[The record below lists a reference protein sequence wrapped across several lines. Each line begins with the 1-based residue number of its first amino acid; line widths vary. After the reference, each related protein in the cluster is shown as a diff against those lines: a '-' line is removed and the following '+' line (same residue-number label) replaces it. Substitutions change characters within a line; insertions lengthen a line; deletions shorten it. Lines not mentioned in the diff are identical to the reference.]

1 METVNQNFF
10 NRLSLNQKI
19 LALLVIEVFGFVAVA
34 LVAFTQVYTVG
45 DETKQMSSITIPLI
59 ESVNSIDENV
69 YKQSLSVKELFIT
82 VSQIV
87 NQDSEKMSFYDKYNQ
102 LLANDTIRTEFLI
115 ANQKLKKSIADT
127 ESFIKVVNS
136 EASADIDIISSHQ
149 EKLLSELYE
158 LRKINQIY
166 YRLVVN
172 NLFAEKNIKI
182 LTIDMNDLKEISST
196 EDLLLL
202 QASKVNTELEEV
214 IFASKSK
221 ITYVERIAL
230 SYIVITSLI
239 ALLFVVTM
247 VLVIVRMNISKPLQL
262 LTDSINR
269 YTPLHKVEE
278 IEDEQ
283 NILLREDELGR
294 MGRSFNRLKKDLWE
308 QGEGL
313 QNAKFD
319 AERANK
325 AKSVFLASAS
335 HDLRQPLN
343 AMQMYIAALQSKVKD
358 KEILRI
364 IEDINSVSISTAR
377 LLNALLDVSELE
389 VGAIKPRHEIFS
401 VNNILIS
408 IFQSFLP
415 LAKDKELDFR
425 IVPSSL
431 YVRSDPALLERILG
445 NFMSNAIRYTNKGSV
460 LIGCRK
466 RGDKVSIEVWDTG
479 CGISDDQMSL
489 IYEDFYQIENKE
501 RDRGKGLGLGLA
513 LAKRLADSLEHTIDS
528 KSSLG
533 SGSCFSVSVDLAEN
547 KADKNQSEI
556 FMNIMNLS
564 GINILLVEDDI
575 DVLKATKQLL
585 ESWGCKVKTARNKDE
600 VMNLIKEN
608 PYNNPDIILA
618 DNRLPGDSSGIDI
631 TYLIQEK
638 LQTSIPCVIMTG
650 DVERNHVQ
658 SIIDQGFPVLLKPIQ
673 PAKFRAML
681 SHLIQAKEA

>member
-1 METVNQNFF
+1 MEVVKQNLF

-19 LALLVIEVFGFVAVA
+19 LALLVVEVFGFIAVM
-34 LVAFTQVYTVG
+34 LVAFSQISTVG
-45 DETKQMSSITIPLI
+45 NETKQMSSITIPLI
-59 ESVNSIDENV
+59 ESVNTIDENV

-82 VSQIV
+82 VSAIV
-87 NQDSEKMSFYDKYNQ
+87 NQDSEKTSYYEKYNQ
-102 LLANDTIRTEFLI
+102 LLENDTIRTDFLI
-115 ANQKLKKSIADT
+115 ANQKLRKSIADT
-127 ESFIKVVNS
+127 EAFIKIVHS
-136 EASADIDIISSHQ
+136 DEIGDIDIISSHQ

-158 LRKINQIY
+158 LRKVNQIY
-166 YRLVVN
+166 YQLVVN
-172 NLFAEKNIKI
+172 NLFAEKNIDI
-182 LTIDMNDLKEISST
+182 LSIHMNDLNEISST
-196 EDLLLL
+196 ENLLLA
-202 QASKVNTELEEV
+202 QAGKVNSELEAI

-221 ITYVERIAL
+221 ITYVERIAN

-239 ALLFVVTM
+239 ALLFVISM

-278 IEDEQ
+278 FEDEKV
-283 NILLREDELGR
+283 ILAREDELGR
-294 MGRSFNRLKKDLWE
+294 MGRSFNRLKQDLWE
-308 QGEGL
+308 QSEGL
-313 QNAKFD
+313 QNAKID
-319 AERANK
+319 ADRANK
-325 AKSVFLASAS
+325 AKSLFLASAS

-358 KEILRI
+358 KEIMRI

-389 VGAIKPRHEIFS
+389 VGAIKPRFESFS
-401 VNNILIS
+401 VNNMLIS

-415 LAKDKELDFR
+415 LAKDKGLNFR
-425 IVPSSL
+425 VVPSSL

-466 RGDKVSIEVWDTG
+466 RGDKVVIEVWDTG

-513 LAKRLADSLEHTIDS
+513 LAKRLSESLEHKIVS
-528 KSSLG
+528 KSTFG
-533 SGSCFSVSVDLAEN
+533 SGSCFSVLVNIGEKTVDEN
-547 KADKNQSEI
+547 QDES

-564 GINILLVEDDI
+564 GANILLVEDDM

-608 PYNNPDIILA
+608 PYDNPDIILA
-618 DNRLPGDSSGIDI
+618 DNRLPGDASGIDI

-638 LQTSIPCVIMTG
+638 LQVSIPCVIMTG

-681 SHLIQAKEA
+681 SHLIQA

>member
-1 METVNQNFF
+1 MEVVKQNLF

-19 LALLVIEVFGFVAVA
+19 LALLVVEVFGFIAVM
-34 LVAFTQVYTVG
+34 LVAFSQISTVG
-45 DETKQMSSITIPLI
+45 NETKLMSSITIPLI
-59 ESVNSIDENV
+59 ESVNTIDENV

-82 VSQIV
+82 VSAIV
-87 NQDSEKMSFYDKYNQ
+87 NQDSEKTSYYEKYNQ
-102 LLANDTIRTEFLI
+102 LLENDTIRTDFLI
-115 ANQKLKKSIADT
+115 ANQKLRKSIADT
-127 ESFIKVVNS
+127 EAFIKIVNS
-136 EASADIDIISSHQ
+136 DEIGDIDIISSHQ

-158 LRKINQIY
+158 LRKVNQIY
-166 YRLVVN
+166 YQLVVN
-172 NLFAEKNIKI
+172 NLFAEKNIDI
-182 LTIDMNDLKEISST
+182 LSIHMNDLNEISST
-196 EDLLLL
+196 ENLLLA
-202 QASKVNTELEEV
+202 QAGKVNSELEAI

-221 ITYVERIAL
+221 ITYVERIAN

-239 ALLFVVTM
+239 ALLFVISM

-269 YTPLHKVEE
+269 YTPLGKVEE
-278 IEDEQ
+278 FEDEKV
-283 NILLREDELGR
+283 ILAREDELGR
-294 MGRSFNRLKKDLWE
+294 MGRSFNRLKQDLWE
-308 QGEGL
+308 QSEGL
-313 QNAKFD
+313 QNAKID

-325 AKSVFLASAS
+325 AKSLFLASAS

-364 IEDINSVSISTAR
+364 IEDINSVSMSTAR

-389 VGAIKPRHEIFS
+389 VGAIKPRFESFS
-401 VNNILIS
+401 VNNMLIS

-415 LAKDKELDFR
+415 LAKDKGLNFR
-425 IVPSSL
+425 VVPSSL

-466 RGDKVSIEVWDTG
+466 RGDKVVIEVWDTG

-513 LAKRLADSLEHTIDS
+513 LAKRLSESLEHKIVS
-528 KSSLG
+528 KSTFG
-533 SGSCFSVSVDLAEN
+533 SGSCFSVLVNIGEKTVDEN
-547 KADKNQSEI
+547 QDES

-564 GINILLVEDDI
+564 GANILLVE

-600 VMNLIKEN
+600 VMNFIKEN
-608 PYNNPDIILA
+608 PYDNPDIILA
-618 DNRLPGDSSGIDI
+618 DNRLPGDASGIDI

-638 LQTSIPCVIMTG
+638 LQASIPCVIMTG

-681 SHLIQAKEA
+681 SHLIQA

>member
-1 METVNQNFF
+1 METANQILF
-10 NRLSLNQKI
+10 NKLSLNQKI
-19 LALLVIEVFGFVAVA
+19 LALLVIEVFGFIAVA

-82 VSQIV
+82 VSAIV
-87 NQDSEKMSFYDKYNQ
+87 NQDSEKTSYYEKYNQ

-127 ESFIKVVNS
+127 ESFIKIVNS
-136 EASADIDIISSHQ
+136 EVKADIDIISAHQ

-172 NLFAEKNIKI
+172 NLFAEKNIEI
-182 LTIDMNDLKEISST
+182 LTIDINDLHEISST
-196 EDLLLL
+196 EDILLL
-202 QASKVNTELEEV
+202 QARKVNAELEEI

-221 ITYVERIAL
+221 ITYVERIAV

-618 DNRLPGDSSGIDI
+618 DNRLPGDLSGIDI

>member
-1 METVNQNFF
+1 MEIIKQNFF

-19 LALLVIEVFGFVAVA
+19 LSLLVIEILGFTAVM
-34 LVAFTQVYTVG
+34 LVAFSQIYKVG
-45 DETKQMSSITIPLI
+45 NETKQMSSITIPLI
-59 ESVNSIDENV
+59 ESVNTIDENV
-69 YKQSLSVKELFIT
+69 YKQSISVKELFIT

-87 NQDSEKMSFYDKYNQ
+87 NQDSDEASFYEKFNQ
-102 LLANDTIRTEFLI
+102 LLENEDIQTNFLLS
-115 ANQKLKKSIADT
+115 NQNLRKSINDT
-127 ESFIKVVNS
+127 ESFVKRVN
-136 EASADIDIISSHQ
+136 EEGIGNRDIILFHK

-158 LRKINQIY
+158 LRKVNQMY
-166 YRLVVN
+166 YQLVVN
-172 NLFAEKNIKI
+172 NLFAEINLEI
-182 LTIDMNDLKEISST
+182 LTIDISDLDEISNT
-196 EDLLLL
+196 ENSLML
-202 QASKVNTELEEV
+202 QANRVSSELEE
-214 IFASKSK
+214 IINASKAQ
-221 ITYVERIAL
+221 ITYVERIAI

-239 ALLFVVTM
+239 ALLFVVSM

-269 YTPLHKVEE
+269 YSPLHKVEE

-283 NILLREDELGR
+283 NILSREDELGR

-313 QNAKFD
+313 QTAKLD

-389 VGAIKPRHEIFS
+389 VGAIKPRKEVFS

-425 IVPSSL
+425 VVPSSL
-431 YVRSDPALLERILG
+431 YVESDPALLERILG
-445 NFMSNAIRYTNKGSV
+445 NFMSNAIRYTDKGSV

-489 IYEDFYQIENKE
+489 IYEDFYQVENKE

-513 LAKRLADSLEHTIDS
+513 LAKRLADSLKHTIDS
-528 KSSLG
+528 KSRLG
-533 SGSCFSVSVDLAEN
+533 SGSYFSVNVDLAEN
-547 KADKNQSEI
+547 KAEI
-556 FMNIMNLS
+556 NNDEILMNIMNLS

-600 VMNLIKEN
+600 VMNLIDED
-608 PYNNPDIILA
+608 PYTNPDIILA
-618 DNRLPGDSSGIDI
+618 DNRLPGDASGIDI

-638 LQTSIPCVIMTG
+638 LQTSIPCVIRTG
-650 DVERNHVQ
+650 DVERSHVQ

-681 SHLIQAKEA
+681 SHLIQA

>member
-1 METVNQNFF
+1 MEIANQNFF

-19 LALLVIEVFGFVAVA
+19 LSLLVIEVLGFVAVA

-59 ESVNSIDENV
+59 ESVNAIDENV

-87 NQDSEKMSFYDKYNQ
+87 NQDSEKTSFYEKYNQ
-102 LLANDTIRTEFLI
+102 LLANDSIRTEFLI

-136 EASADIDIISSHQ
+136 EAKADIAIISSHQ

-172 NLFAEKNIKI
+172 NLFAEKNIEI
-182 LTIDMNDLKEISST
+182 LTIDANDLKEISYT
-196 EDLLLL
+196 ENLLLV
-202 QASKVNTELEEV
+202 QAGKVNAELEEI

-278 IEDEQ
+278 FEDEK
-283 NILLREDELGR
+283 NILSREDELGR
-294 MGRSFNRLKKDLWE
+294 MGRSFNRLKEDLWE

-313 QNAKFD
+313 QNAKID

-389 VGAIKPRHEIFS
+389 VGAIKPRFEIFS

-425 IVPSSL
+425 VVPSSF

-445 NFMSNAIRYTNKGSV
+445 NFMSNAIRYTDKGSV

-466 RGDKVSIEVWDTG
+466 RGDKVVIEVWDTG

-513 LAKRLADSLEHTIDS
+513 LAKRLAESLEHTIDS
-528 KSSLG
+528 KSTLG
-533 SGSCFSVSVDLAEN
+533 NGSCFSVAVDIAEN
-547 KADKNQSEI
+547 KIDDNQAES

-564 GINILLVEDDI
+564 GANILLVEDDM

-608 PYNNPDIILA
+608 PYDNPDIILA
-618 DNRLPGDSSGIDI
+618 DNRLPGDASGIDI

-638 LQTSIPCVIMTG
+638 LQASIPCVIMTG

-681 SHLIQAKEA
+681 SHLIQA

>member
-1 METVNQNFF
+1 
-10 NRLSLNQKI
+10 
-19 LALLVIEVFGFVAVA
+19 
-34 LVAFTQVYTVG
+34 
-45 DETKQMSSITIPLI
+45 MSSITIPLI
-59 ESVNSIDENV
+59 ESVNTIDENV

-82 VSQIV
+82 VNQIV
-87 NQDSEKMSFYDKYNQ
+87 NQGSEEATFYDKFNQ
-102 LLANDTIRTEFLI
+102 LLENEDIQTEFILS
-115 ANQKLKKSIADT
+115 NQNLKQSIADT
-127 ESFIKVVNS
+127 ESFVKRVSNEGIGDKDIIKV
-136 EASADIDIISSHQ
+136 HK

-158 LRKINQIY
+158 LRKVNQMY
-166 YRLVVN
+166 YQLVVD
-172 NLFAEKNIKI
+172 NLFAEINLEI
-182 LTIDMNDLKEISST
+182 LTIDITDLDEISAT
-196 EDLLLL
+196 ENNLML
-202 QASKVNTELEEV
+202 QANRVSSELEE
-214 IFASKSK
+214 IINASKAQ
-221 ITYVERIAL
+221 ITYVERIAI

-239 ALLFVVTM
+239 ALLFVVSM

-283 NILLREDELGR
+283 NILSREDELGR

-313 QNAKFD
+313 QNAKSD

-431 YVRSDPALLERILG
+431 YVESDPALLERILG
-445 NFMSNAIRYTNKGSV
+445 NFMSNAIRYTDKGSV
-460 LIGCRK
+460 LIGCRRK
-466 RGDKVSIEVWDTG
+466 GSEVSIEVWDTG

-489 IYEDFYQIENKE
+489 IYEDFYQVENKE

-513 LAKRLADSLEHTIDS
+513 LAKRLSDSLDHKIDS

-533 SGSCFSVSVDLAEN
+533 RGSCFSVRVDLAEN
-547 KADKNQSEI
+547 KADTNQDEI

-564 GINILLVEDDI
+564 GINILLIEDDI

-585 ESWGCKVKTARNKDE
+585 ESWGCNVKTARNKDE
-600 VMNLIKEN
+600 VMNLIKED
-608 PYNNPDIILA
+608 PYKNPDIILA
-618 DNRLPGDSSGIDI
+618 DNRLPGDASGIDI

-650 DVERNHVQ
+650 DVERSHVQ
-658 SIIDQGFPVLLKPIQ
+658 GIIYQGFPVLLKPIQ

-681 SHLIQAKEA
+681 SHLIQA

>member
-1 METVNQNFF
+1 MEVVKQNLF

-19 LALLVIEVFGFVAVA
+19 LALLVVEVFGFIAVM
-34 LVAFTQVYTVG
+34 LVAFSQISTVG
-45 DETKQMSSITIPLI
+45 NETKKMSSITIPLI
-59 ESVNSIDENV
+59 ESVNTIDENV

-82 VSQIV
+82 VSAIV
-87 NQDSEKMSFYDKYNQ
+87 NQDSEKTSYYEKYNQ
-102 LLANDTIRTEFLI
+102 LLENDTIRTEFLI
-115 ANQKLKKSIADT
+115 ANQKLRKSIADT
-127 ESFIKVVNS
+127 EAFIKIVNS
-136 EASADIDIISSHQ
+136 EEIGDIDIISSHQ

-158 LRKINQIY
+158 LRKVNQIY
-166 YRLVVN
+166 YQLVVN
-172 NLFAEKNIKI
+172 NLFAEKNIEI
-182 LTIDMNDLKEISST
+182 LTIHMNDLNEISST
-196 EDLLLL
+196 ENLLLA
-202 QASKVNTELEEV
+202 QAGKVNSELESI

-221 ITYVERIAL
+221 ITYVERIAN

-239 ALLFVVTM
+239 ALLFVISM

-278 IEDEQ
+278 FEDEKV
-283 NILLREDELGR
+283 ILAREDELGR
-294 MGRSFNRLKKDLWE
+294 MGRSFNRLKQDLWE
-308 QGEGL
+308 QSEGL
-313 QNAKFD
+313 QNAKID
-319 AERANK
+319 ADRANK
-325 AKSVFLASAS
+325 AKSLFLASAS

-358 KEILRI
+358 KEIMRI

-389 VGAIKPRHEIFS
+389 VGAIKPRFESFS
-401 VNNILIS
+401 VNNMLIS

-415 LAKDKELDFR
+415 LAKDKGLNFR
-425 IVPSSL
+425 VVPSSL

-466 RGDKVSIEVWDTG
+466 RGDKVVIEVWDTG

-489 IYEDFYQIENKE
+489 IYEDFYQVENKE

-638 LQTSIPCVIMTG
+638 LQASIPCVIMTG

-681 SHLIQAKEA
+681 SHLIQA

>member
-1 METVNQNFF
+1 MEVVKQNLF

-19 LALLVIEVFGFVAVA
+19 LALLVVEVFGFIAVM
-34 LVAFTQVYTVG
+34 LVAFAQISTVG
-45 DETKQMSSITIPLI
+45 NETKKMSSITIPLI
-59 ESVNSIDENV
+59 ESVNTIDENV

-87 NQDSEKMSFYDKYNQ
+87 NQDSEKTSFYDKYNQ
-102 LLANDTIRTEFLI
+102 LLSNDTIRTEFLI

-127 ESFIKVVNS
+127 ESFIKIVKS
-136 EASADIDIISSHQ
+136 EEKADIDIISAHQ

-172 NLFAEKNIKI
+172 NLFAEKNIEI
-182 LTIDMNDLKEISST
+182 LTIDINDLHEISST
-196 EDLLLL
+196 EDILLL
-202 QASKVNTELEEV
+202 QARKVNAELEKI

-221 ITYVERIAL
+221 ITYVERIAV

-408 IFQSFLP
+408 IFQSYLP

-466 RGDKVSIEVWDTG
+466 RGDKVSVEVWDTG

-489 IYEDFYQIENKE
+489 IYEDFYQVENKE

-608 PYNNPDIILA
+608 PYDNPDIILA
-618 DNRLPGDSSGIDI
+618 DNRLPGDASGIDI

-638 LQTSIPCVIMTG
+638 LQASIPCVIMTG

-681 SHLIQAKEA
+681 SHLIQA

>member
-1 METVNQNFF
+1 MELIKQNLF

-19 LALLVIEVFGFVAVA
+19 LSLLVIEFLGFMAVM
-34 LVAFTQVYTVG
+34 LVAFSQIYTVG
-45 DETKQMSSITIPLI
+45 NETKQMSSITIPLI
-59 ESVNSIDENV
+59 ESVNTIDENV

-82 VSQIV
+82 VNQIV
-87 NQDSEKMSFYDKYNQ
+87 NQGSEEASFYDKFNQ
-102 LLANDTIRTEFLI
+102 LLENEDIQTEFILS
-115 ANQKLKKSIADT
+115 NQNLKQSIADT
-127 ESFIKVVNS
+127 ESFVKRVSNEGIGDKDIIKV
-136 EASADIDIISSHQ
+136 HK

-158 LRKINQIY
+158 LRKVNQMY
-166 YRLVVN
+166 YQLVVD
-172 NLFAEKNIKI
+172 NLFAEINLEI
-182 LTIDMNDLKEISST
+182 LTIDITDLDEISAT
-196 EDLLLL
+196 ENNLML
-202 QASKVNTELEEV
+202 QANRVSSELEE
-214 IFASKSK
+214 IINASKAQ
-221 ITYVERIAL
+221 ITYVERIAI

-239 ALLFVVTM
+239 ALLFVISM

-283 NILLREDELGR
+283 NILSREDELGR

-313 QNAKFD
+313 QNAKSD

-431 YVRSDPALLERILG
+431 YVESDPALLERILG
-445 NFMSNAIRYTNKGSV
+445 NFMSNAIRYTDKGSV
-460 LIGCRK
+460 LIGCRRK
-466 RGDKVSIEVWDTG
+466 GSEVSIEVWDTG

-489 IYEDFYQIENKE
+489 IYEDFYQVENKE

-513 LAKRLADSLEHTIDS
+513 LAKRLSDSLDHKIDS

-533 SGSCFSVSVDLAEN
+533 RGSCFSVRVDLAEN
-547 KADKNQSEI
+547 KADTSQDEI

-564 GINILLVEDDI
+564 GINILLIEDDI

-585 ESWGCKVKTARNKDE
+585 ESWGCNVKTARNKDE
-600 VMNLIKEN
+600 VMNLIKED
-608 PYNNPDIILA
+608 PYKNPDIILA
-618 DNRLPGDSSGIDI
+618 DNRLPGDASGIDI

-650 DVERNHVQ
+650 DVERSHVQ
-658 SIIDQGFPVLLKPIQ
+658 GIIDQGFPVLLKPIQ

-681 SHLIQAKEA
+681 SHLIQA

>member
-1 METVNQNFF
+1 MELIKQNLF

-19 LALLVIEVFGFVAVA
+19 LSLLVIEFLGFMAVM
-34 LVAFTQVYTVG
+34 LVAFSQIYTVG
-45 DETKQMSSITIPLI
+45 NETKQMSSITIPLI
-59 ESVNSIDENV
+59 ESVNTIDENV

-82 VSQIV
+82 VNQIV
-87 NQDSEKMSFYDKYNQ
+87 NQGSEEASFYDKFNQ
-102 LLANDTIRTEFLI
+102 LLENEDIQTEFILS
-115 ANQKLKKSIADT
+115 NQNLKQSIADT
-127 ESFIKVVNS
+127 ESFVKRVSNEGIGDKDIIKV
-136 EASADIDIISSHQ
+136 HK

-158 LRKINQIY
+158 LRKVNQMY
-166 YRLVVN
+166 YQLVVD
-172 NLFAEKNIKI
+172 NLFAEINLEI
-182 LTIDMNDLKEISST
+182 LTIDITDLDEISVT
-196 EDLLLL
+196 ENNLML
-202 QASKVNTELEEV
+202 QAKRVSSELEE
-214 IFASKSK
+214 IINASKAQ
-221 ITYVERIAL
+221 ITYVERIAI

-239 ALLFVVTM
+239 ALLFVVSM

-283 NILLREDELGR
+283 NILSREDELGR

-313 QNAKFD
+313 QNAKSD

-431 YVRSDPALLERILG
+431 YVESDPALLERILG
-445 NFMSNAIRYTNKGSV
+445 NFMSNAIRYTDKGSV
-460 LIGCRK
+460 LIGCRRK
-466 RGDKVSIEVWDTG
+466 GSEVSIEVWDTG

-489 IYEDFYQIENKE
+489 IYEDFYQVENKE

-513 LAKRLADSLEHTIDS
+513 LAKRLSDSLDHKIDS

-533 SGSCFSVSVDLAEN
+533 RGSCFSVTVDLAEN
-547 KADKNQSEI
+547 KADTSQDEI

-564 GINILLVEDDI
+564 GINILLIEDDI

-585 ESWGCKVKTARNKDE
+585 ESWGCNVKTARNKDE
-600 VMNLIKEN
+600 VMNLIKED
-608 PYNNPDIILA
+608 PYKNPDIILA
-618 DNRLPGDSSGIDI
+618 DNRLPGDASGIDI

-650 DVERNHVQ
+650 DVERSHVQ
-658 SIIDQGFPVLLKPIQ
+658 GIIDQGFPVLLKPIQ

-681 SHLIQAKEA
+681 SHLIQV

>member
-1 METVNQNFF
+1 METVNHNFF

-19 LALLVIEVFGFVAVA
+19 LALLLIEVLGFIAVA

-87 NQDSEKMSFYDKYNQ
+87 NQDSEKTSFYDKYNQ
-102 LLANDTIRTEFLI
+102 LLANDTIRTDFLI

-136 EASADIDIISSHQ
+136 EASSDLDIISSHQ

-182 LTIDMNDLKEISST
+182 LTIDMNDLQEISYT
-196 EDLLLL
+196 ENLLLL
-202 QASKVNTELEEV
+202 QSEKVNAELEEI

-278 IEDEQ
+278 FEDEK
-283 NILLREDELGR
+283 NILSREDELGR
-294 MGRSFNRLKKDLWE
+294 MGRSFNRLKEDLWE

-313 QNAKFD
+313 QNAKID

-389 VGAIKPRHEIFS
+389 VGAIKPRFEIFS

-425 IVPSSL
+425 VVPSSF

-445 NFMSNAIRYTNKGSV
+445 NFMSNAIRYTDKGSV

-466 RGDKVSIEVWDTG
+466 RGDKVVIEVWDTG

-513 LAKRLADSLEHTIDS
+513 LAKRLAESLEHTIDS
-528 KSSLG
+528 KSTLG
-533 SGSCFSVSVDLAEN
+533 NGSCFSVAVDIAEN
-547 KADKNQSEI
+547 KIDDNQAES

-564 GINILLVEDDI
+564 GANILLVEDDM

-608 PYNNPDIILA
+608 PYDNPDIILA
-618 DNRLPGDSSGIDI
+618 DNRLPGDASGIDI

-638 LQTSIPCVIMTG
+638 LQASIPCVIMTG

-681 SHLIQAKEA
+681 SHLIQA

>member
-1 METVNQNFF
+1 METANQIFF
-10 NRLSLNQKI
+10 NKLSLNQKI
-19 LALLVIEVFGFVAVA
+19 LALLVIEVFGFIAVA

-82 VSQIV
+82 VSAIV
-87 NQDSEKMSFYDKYNQ
+87 NQDSEKTSYYEKYNQ
-102 LLANDTIRTEFLI
+102 LLENDTIRTEFLI
-115 ANQKLKKSIADT
+115 ANQKLRKSIADT
-127 ESFIKVVNS
+127 EAFIKIVHS
-136 EASADIDIISSHQ
+136 DEIGDIDIISSHQ

-158 LRKINQIY
+158 LRKVNQIY
-166 YRLVVN
+166 YQLVVN
-172 NLFAEKNIKI
+172 NLFAEKNIEI
-182 LTIDMNDLKEISST
+182 LTIHMNDLNEISST
-196 EDLLLL
+196 ENLLLA
-202 QASKVNTELEEV
+202 QAGKVNSELESI

-221 ITYVERIAL
+221 ITYVERIAN

-239 ALLFVVTM
+239 ALLFVISM

-278 IEDEQ
+278 FEDEKV
-283 NILLREDELGR
+283 ILAREDELGR
-294 MGRSFNRLKKDLWE
+294 MGRSFNRLKQDLWE
-308 QGEGL
+308 QSEGL
-313 QNAKFD
+313 QNAKID

-325 AKSVFLASAS
+325 AKSLFLASAS

-389 VGAIKPRHEIFS
+389 VGAIKPRFESFS
-401 VNNILIS
+401 VNNMLIS

-415 LAKDKELDFR
+415 LAKDKGLNFR
-425 IVPSSL
+425 VVPSSL

-466 RGDKVSIEVWDTG
+466 RGDKVVIEVWDTG

-513 LAKRLADSLEHTIDS
+513 LAKRLSESLEHKIVS
-528 KSSLG
+528 KSTFG
-533 SGSCFSVSVDLAEN
+533 SGSCFSVLVNIGEKTVDEN
-547 KADKNQSEI
+547 QDES

-564 GINILLVEDDI
+564 GANILLVEDDM

-608 PYNNPDIILA
+608 PYDNPDIILA

-638 LQTSIPCVIMTG
+638 LQASIPCVIMTG

-681 SHLIQAKEA
+681 SHLIQA

>member
-1 METVNQNFF
+1 MEVVKQNLF

-19 LALLVIEVFGFVAVA
+19 LALLVVEVFGFIAVM
-34 LVAFTQVYTVG
+34 LVAFSQISTVG
-45 DETKQMSSITIPLI
+45 NETKQMSSITIPLI
-59 ESVNSIDENV
+59 ESVNTIDENV

-82 VSQIV
+82 VSAIV
-87 NQDSEKMSFYDKYNQ
+87 NQDSEKTSYYEKYNQ
-102 LLANDTIRTEFLI
+102 LLENDTIRTEFLI
-115 ANQKLKKSIADT
+115 ANQKLRKSIADT
-127 ESFIKVVNS
+127 EAFIKIVHS
-136 EASADIDIISSHQ
+136 DEIGDIDIISSHQ

-158 LRKINQIY
+158 LRKVNQIY
-166 YRLVVN
+166 YQLVVN
-172 NLFAEKNIKI
+172 NLFAEKNIEI
-182 LTIDMNDLKEISST
+182 LSIHMNDLNEISST
-196 EDLLLL
+196 ENLLLA
-202 QASKVNTELEEV
+202 QAGKVNSELEAI

-221 ITYVERIAL
+221 ITYVERIAN

-239 ALLFVVTM
+239 ALLFVISM

-278 IEDEQ
+278 FEDEKV
-283 NILLREDELGR
+283 ILAREDELGR
-294 MGRSFNRLKKDLWE
+294 MGRSFNRLKQDLWE
-308 QGEGL
+308 QSEGL
-313 QNAKFD
+313 QNAKID

-325 AKSVFLASAS
+325 AKSLFLASAS

-389 VGAIKPRHEIFS
+389 VGAIKPRFESFS
-401 VNNILIS
+401 VNNMLIS

-415 LAKDKELDFR
+415 LAKDKGLNFR
-425 IVPSSL
+425 VVPSSL

-466 RGDKVSIEVWDTG
+466 RGDKVVIEVWDTG

-513 LAKRLADSLEHTIDS
+513 LAKRLSESLEHKIVS
-528 KSSLG
+528 KSTFG
-533 SGSCFSVSVDLAEN
+533 SGSCFSVLVNIGEKTVDEN
-547 KADKNQSEI
+547 QDES

-564 GINILLVEDDI
+564 GANILLVEDDM

-608 PYNNPDIILA
+608 PYDNPDIILA

-638 LQTSIPCVIMTG
+638 LQASIPCVIMTG

-681 SHLIQAKEA
+681 SHLIQA

>member
-1 METVNQNFF
+1 MELIKQNLF

-19 LALLVIEVFGFVAVA
+19 LSLLVIEFLGFMAVM
-34 LVAFTQVYTVG
+34 LVAFSQIYTVG
-45 DETKQMSSITIPLI
+45 NETKQMSSITIPLI
-59 ESVNSIDENV
+59 ESVNTIDENV

-82 VSQIV
+82 VNQIV
-87 NQDSEKMSFYDKYNQ
+87 NQGSEEASFYDKFNQ
-102 LLANDTIRTEFLI
+102 LLENEDIQTEFILS
-115 ANQKLKKSIADT
+115 NQNLKQSIADT
-127 ESFIKVVNS
+127 ESFVKRVSNEGIGDKDIIKV
-136 EASADIDIISSHQ
+136 HK

-158 LRKINQIY
+158 LRKVNQMY
-166 YRLVVN
+166 YQLVVD
-172 NLFAEKNIKI
+172 NLFAEINLEI
-182 LTIDMNDLKEISST
+182 LTIDITDLDEISVT
-196 EDLLLL
+196 ENNLML
-202 QASKVNTELEEV
+202 QANRVSSELEE
-214 IFASKSK
+214 IINASKAQ
-221 ITYVERIAL
+221 ITYVERIAI

-239 ALLFVVTM
+239 ALLFVISM

-283 NILLREDELGR
+283 NILSREDELGR

-313 QNAKFD
+313 QNAKSD

-431 YVRSDPALLERILG
+431 YVESDPALLERILG
-445 NFMSNAIRYTNKGSV
+445 NFMSNAIRYTDKGSV
-460 LIGCRK
+460 LIGCRRK
-466 RGDKVSIEVWDTG
+466 GSEVSIEVWDTG

-489 IYEDFYQIENKE
+489 IYEDFYQVENKE

-513 LAKRLADSLEHTIDS
+513 LAKRLSDSLDHKIDS

-533 SGSCFSVSVDLAEN
+533 RGSCFSVRVDLAEN
-547 KADKNQSEI
+547 KADTNQDEI

-564 GINILLVEDDI
+564 GINILLIEDDI

-585 ESWGCKVKTARNKDE
+585 ESWGCNVKTARNKDE
-600 VMNLIKEN
+600 VMNLIKED
-608 PYNNPDIILA
+608 PYKNPDIILA
-618 DNRLPGDSSGIDI
+618 DNRLPGDASGIDI

-650 DVERNHVQ
+650 DVERSHVQ
-658 SIIDQGFPVLLKPIQ
+658 GIIDQGFPVLLKPIQ

-681 SHLIQAKEA
+681 SHLIQA

>member
-19 LALLVIEVFGFVAVA
+19 LALLVIEVFGFIAVA

-182 LTIDMNDLKEISST
+182 LTIDMNDLHEISST
-196 EDLLLL
+196 EDILLL
-202 QASKVNTELEEV
+202 QARKVNAELEEI

-221 ITYVERIAL
+221 ITYVERIAV

-408 IFQSFLP
+408 IFQSYLP

-466 RGDKVSIEVWDTG
+466 RGDKVSVEVWDTG

-489 IYEDFYQIENKE
+489 IYEDFYQVENKE

-608 PYNNPDIILA
+608 PYDNPDIILA
-618 DNRLPGDSSGIDI
+618 DNRLPGDASGIDI
-631 TYLIQEK
+631 SYLIQEK
-638 LQTSIPCVIMTG
+638 LQVSIPCVIMTG

-681 SHLIQAKEA
+681 SHLIQA

>member
-1 METVNQNFF
+1 MELVKQNLF

-19 LALLVIEVFGFVAVA
+19 LALLVVEVFGFIAVM
-34 LVAFTQVYTVG
+34 LVAFSQISTVG
-45 DETKQMSSITIPLI
+45 NETKQMSSITIPLI
-59 ESVNSIDENV
+59 ESVNTIDENV

-82 VSQIV
+82 VSAIV
-87 NQDSEKMSFYDKYNQ
+87 NQDSEKTSYYEKYNQ
-102 LLANDTIRTEFLI
+102 LLENDTIRTEFLI
-115 ANQKLKKSIADT
+115 ANQKLTKSIADT
-127 ESFIKVVNS
+127 EAFIKIVNS
-136 EASADIDIISSHQ
+136 EEIGDIDIISSHQ

-158 LRKINQIY
+158 LRKVNQIY
-166 YRLVVN
+166 YQLVVN
-172 NLFAEKNIKI
+172 NLFAEKNIEI
-182 LTIDMNDLKEISST
+182 LSIHMNDLNEISST
-196 EDLLLL
+196 GNLLLA
-202 QASKVNTELEEV
+202 QAGKVSSELEAI

-221 ITYVERIAL
+221 ITYVERIAN

-239 ALLFVVTM
+239 ALLFVVSM

-278 IEDEQ
+278 FEDEKV
-283 NILLREDELGR
+283 ILAREDELGR
-294 MGRSFNRLKKDLWE
+294 MGRSFNRLKQDLWE

-313 QNAKFD
+313 QNAKID

-325 AKSVFLASAS
+325 AKSLFLASAS

-364 IEDINSVSISTAR
+364 IEDINSVSMSTAR

-389 VGAIKPRHEIFS
+389 VGAIKPRFESFS
-401 VNNILIS
+401 VNNMLIS

-415 LAKDKELDFR
+415 LAKDKGLNFR
-425 IVPSSL
+425 VVPSSL

-466 RGDKVSIEVWDTG
+466 RGDKVVIEVWDTG

-513 LAKRLADSLEHTIDS
+513 LAKRLAESLEHSINS
-528 KSSLG
+528 KSTLG
-533 SGSCFSVSVDLAEN
+533 AGSCFSVTVDIAEN
-547 KADKNQSEI
+547 NTENNQEES

-564 GINILLVEDDI
+564 GTNILLVEDDM

-600 VMNLIKEN
+600 VMNFIKEN
-608 PYNNPDIILA
+608 PYDNPDIILA
-618 DNRLPGDSSGIDI
+618 DNRLPGDASGIDI

-638 LQTSIPCVIMTG
+638 LQASIPCVIMTG

-681 SHLIQAKEA
+681 SHLIKA

>member
-1 METVNQNFF
+1 MEVVKQNLF

-19 LALLVIEVFGFVAVA
+19 LALLVVEVFGFIAVM
-34 LVAFTQVYTVG
+34 LVAFSQISTVG
-45 DETKQMSSITIPLI
+45 NETKQMSSITIPLI
-59 ESVNSIDENV
+59 ESVNTIDENV

-82 VSQIV
+82 VSAIV
-87 NQDSEKMSFYDKYNQ
+87 NQDSEKTSFYEKYNQ
-102 LLANDTIRTEFLI
+102 LLENDTIRTEFLI
-115 ANQKLKKSIADT
+115 ANQKLRKSIADT
-127 ESFIKVVNS
+127 ETFIKIVNS
-136 EASADIDIISSHQ
+136 DEIGDIDIISSHQ

-158 LRKINQIY
+158 LRKVNQMY
-166 YRLVVN
+166 YQLVVN
-172 NLFAEKNIKI
+172 NLFAEKNIDI
-182 LTIDMNDLKEISST
+182 LSIHMNDLNEVSST
-196 EDLLLL
+196 ENLLLA
-202 QASKVNTELEEV
+202 QAGKVNSELEAI

-221 ITYVERIAL
+221 ITYVERIAN

-239 ALLFVVTM
+239 ALLFVVSM

-278 IEDEQ
+278 FEDEKV
-283 NILLREDELGR
+283 ILAREDELGR
-294 MGRSFNRLKKDLWE
+294 MGRSFNRLKQDLWE

-313 QNAKFD
+313 QNAKID

-325 AKSVFLASAS
+325 AKSLFLASAS

-389 VGAIKPRHEIFS
+389 AGAIKPRFESFS
-401 VNNILIS
+401 VNNMLIS

-415 LAKDKELDFR
+415 LAKDKGLNFR
-425 IVPSSL
+425 VVPSSL

-466 RGDKVSIEVWDTG
+466 RGDKVVIEVWDTG

-513 LAKRLADSLEHTIDS
+513 LAKRLSESLEHKIVS
-528 KSSLG
+528 KSTFG
-533 SGSCFSVSVDLAEN
+533 SGSCFSVLVNIGEKTVDEN
-547 KADKNQSEI
+547 QDES

-564 GINILLVEDDI
+564 GVNILLVEDDM

-608 PYNNPDIILA
+608 PYDNPDIILA
-618 DNRLPGDSSGIDI
+618 DNRLPGDASGIDI

-638 LQTSIPCVIMTG
+638 LQASIPCVIMTG

-658 SIIDQGFPVLLKPIQ
+658 SIIDKGFPVLLKPIQ

-681 SHLIQAKEA
+681 SHLIQA

>member
-1 METVNQNFF
+1 
-10 NRLSLNQKI
+10 
-19 LALLVIEVFGFVAVA
+19 
-34 LVAFTQVYTVG
+34 
-45 DETKQMSSITIPLI
+45 MS
-59 ESVNSIDENV
+59 
-69 YKQSLSVKELFIT
+69 
-82 VSQIV
+82 
-87 NQDSEKMSFYDKYNQ
+87 
-102 LLANDTIRTEFLI
+102 
-115 ANQKLKKSIADT
+115 
-127 ESFIKVVNS
+127 
-136 EASADIDIISSHQ
+136 IISSHQ

-158 LRKINQIY
+158 LRKVNQIY
-166 YRLVVN
+166 YQLVVN
-172 NLFAEKNIKI
+172 NLFAEKNIEI
-182 LTIDMNDLKEISST
+182 LTIDINDLHEISST
-196 EDLLLL
+196 EDILLL
-202 QASKVNTELEEV
+202 QARKVNAELEEI

-221 ITYVERIAL
+221 ITYVERIAV

-466 RGDKVSIEVWDTG
+466 RGDKVSVEVWDTG

-489 IYEDFYQIENKE
+489 IYEDFYQVENKE

-513 LAKRLADSLEHTIDS
+513 LAKRLADSLDHTINS
-528 KSSLG
+528 KSTLG
-533 SGSCFSVSVDLAEN
+533 AGSCFSVSVDLAEN
-547 KADKNQSEI
+547 KADKNLDDG

-564 GINILLVEDDI
+564 GVNVFLVEDDI

-600 VMNLIKEN
+600 VMNIIKEN

-638 LQTSIPCVIMTG
+638 LQASIPCVIMTG

-681 SHLIQAKEA
+681 SHLIQAYEA

>member
-1 METVNQNFF
+1 MEVVKQNLF

-19 LALLVIEVFGFVAVA
+19 LALLVVEVFGFIAVM
-34 LVAFTQVYTVG
+34 LVAFSQISTVG
-45 DETKQMSSITIPLI
+45 NETKQMSSITIPLI
-59 ESVNSIDENV
+59 ESVNTIDENV

-82 VSQIV
+82 VSAIV
-87 NQDSEKMSFYDKYNQ
+87 NQDSEKTSYYEKYNQ
-102 LLANDTIRTEFLI
+102 LLENDTIRTEFLI
-115 ANQKLKKSIADT
+115 ANQKLRKSIADT
-127 ESFIKVVNS
+127 EAFIKIVHS
-136 EASADIDIISSHQ
+136 DEIGDIDIISSHQ

-158 LRKINQIY
+158 LRKVNQIY
-166 YRLVVN
+166 YQLVVN
-172 NLFAEKNIKI
+172 NLFAEKNIDI
-182 LTIDMNDLKEISST
+182 LSIHMNDLNEISST
-196 EDLLLL
+196 ENLLLA
-202 QASKVNTELEEV
+202 QAGKVNSELEAI

-221 ITYVERIAL
+221 ITYVERIAN

-239 ALLFVVTM
+239 ALLFVISM

-278 IEDEQ
+278 FEDEKV
-283 NILLREDELGR
+283 ILAREDELGR
-294 MGRSFNRLKKDLWE
+294 MGRSFNRLKQDLWE
-308 QGEGL
+308 QSEGL
-313 QNAKFD
+313 QNAKID

-325 AKSVFLASAS
+325 AKSLFLASAS

-389 VGAIKPRHEIFS
+389 VGAIKPRFESFS
-401 VNNILIS
+401 VNNMLIS

-415 LAKDKELDFR
+415 LAKDKGLNFR
-425 IVPSSL
+425 VVPSSL

-513 LAKRLADSLEHTIDS
+513 LAKRLSESLEHKIVS
-528 KSSLG
+528 KSTFG
-533 SGSCFSVSVDLAEN
+533 SGSCFSVLVNIGEKTVDEN
-547 KADKNQSEI
+547 QDES

-564 GINILLVEDDI
+564 GANILLVEDDM

-608 PYNNPDIILA
+608 PYDNPDIILA

-638 LQTSIPCVIMTG
+638 LQASIPCVIMTG

-681 SHLIQAKEA
+681 SHLIQA

>member
-1 METVNQNFF
+1 METANQIFF
-10 NRLSLNQKI
+10 NKLSLNQKI
-19 LALLVIEVFGFVAVA
+19 LALLVIEVFGFIAVA

-59 ESVNSIDENV
+59 ESVNAIDENV

-87 NQDSEKMSFYDKYNQ
+87 NQDSEKTSFYEKYNQ
-102 LLANDTIRTEFLI
+102 LLANDSIRTEFLI

-136 EASADIDIISSHQ
+136 EAKADIAIISSHQ

-172 NLFAEKNIKI
+172 NLFAEKNIEI
-182 LTIDMNDLKEISST
+182 LTIDANDLKEISYT
-196 EDLLLL
+196 ENLLLV
-202 QASKVNTELEEV
+202 QAGKVNAELEEI

-278 IEDEQ
+278 FEDEK
-283 NILLREDELGR
+283 NILSREDELGR
-294 MGRSFNRLKKDLWE
+294 MGRSFNRLKEDLWE

-313 QNAKFD
+313 QNAKID

-389 VGAIKPRHEIFS
+389 VGAIKPRFEIFS

-425 IVPSSL
+425 VVPSSF

-466 RGDKVSIEVWDTG
+466 RGDKVVIEVWDTG

-513 LAKRLADSLEHTIDS
+513 LAKRLAESLEHTIDS
-528 KSSLG
+528 KSTLG
-533 SGSCFSVSVDLAEN
+533 NGSCFSVAVDIAEN
-547 KADKNQSEI
+547 KIDDNQAES

-564 GINILLVEDDI
+564 GANILLVEDDM

-608 PYNNPDIILA
+608 PYDNPDIILA
-618 DNRLPGDSSGIDI
+618 DNRLPGDASGIDI

-638 LQTSIPCVIMTG
+638 LQASIPCVIMTG

-681 SHLIQAKEA
+681 SHLIQA

>member
-1 METVNQNFF
+1 MELVKQNLF

-19 LALLVIEVFGFVAVA
+19 LALLVVEVFGFIAVM
-34 LVAFTQVYTVG
+34 LVAFSQISTVG
-45 DETKQMSSITIPLI
+45 NETKQMSSITIPLI
-59 ESVNSIDENV
+59 ESVNTIDENV

-82 VSQIV
+82 VSAIV
-87 NQDSEKMSFYDKYNQ
+87 NQDSEKTSYYEKYNQ
-102 LLANDTIRTEFLI
+102 LLENDTIRTEFLI
-115 ANQKLKKSIADT
+115 ANQKLTKSIADT
-127 ESFIKVVNS
+127 EAFIKIVNS
-136 EASADIDIISSHQ
+136 EEIGDVDIISSHQ

-158 LRKINQIY
+158 LRKVNQIY
-166 YRLVVN
+166 YQLVVN
-172 NLFAEKNIKI
+172 NLFAEKNIQI
-182 LTIDMNDLKEISST
+182 LSIHMNDLNEISST
-196 EDLLLL
+196 ENLLLA
-202 QASKVNTELEEV
+202 QAGKVSSELEAI

-221 ITYVERIAL
+221 ITYVERIAN

-239 ALLFVVTM
+239 ALLFVVSM

-278 IEDEQ
+278 FEDEKV
-283 NILLREDELGR
+283 ILAREDELGR
-294 MGRSFNRLKKDLWE
+294 MGRSFNRLKQDLWE

-313 QNAKFD
+313 QNAKID

-325 AKSVFLASAS
+325 AKSLFLASAS

-364 IEDINSVSISTAR
+364 IEDINSVSMSTAR

-389 VGAIKPRHEIFS
+389 VGAIKPRFESFS
-401 VNNILIS
+401 VNNMLIS

-415 LAKDKELDFR
+415 LAKDKGLNFR
-425 IVPSSL
+425 VVPSSL

-466 RGDKVSIEVWDTG
+466 RGDKVVIEVWDTG

-513 LAKRLADSLEHTIDS
+513 LAKRLAESLEHSINS
-528 KSSLG
+528 KSTLG
-533 SGSCFSVSVDLAEN
+533 AGSCFSVTVDIAEN
-547 KADKNQSEI
+547 NTENNQEES

-564 GINILLVEDDI
+564 GTNILLVEDDM

-600 VMNLIKEN
+600 VMNFIKEN
-608 PYNNPDIILA
+608 PYDNPDIILA
-618 DNRLPGDSSGIDI
+618 DNRLPGDASGIDI

-638 LQTSIPCVIMTG
+638 LQASIPCVIMTG

-681 SHLIQAKEA
+681 SHLIKA

>member
-1 METVNQNFF
+1 MEIANQNFF

-19 LALLVIEVFGFVAVA
+19 LSLLVIEVLGFVAVA

-59 ESVNSIDENV
+59 ESVNAIDENV

-87 NQDSEKMSFYDKYNQ
+87 NQDSEKTSFYEKYNQ
-102 LLANDTIRTEFLI
+102 LLANDSIRTEFLI

-136 EASADIDIISSHQ
+136 EAKADIAIISSHQ

-172 NLFAEKNIKI
+172 NLFAEKNIEI
-182 LTIDMNDLKEISST
+182 LTIDVNDLKEISYT
-196 EDLLLL
+196 ENLLLV
-202 QASKVNTELEEV
+202 QAGKVNAELEEI

-278 IEDEQ
+278 FEDEK
-283 NILLREDELGR
+283 NILSREDELGR
-294 MGRSFNRLKKDLWE
+294 MGRSFNRLKEDLWE

-313 QNAKFD
+313 QNAKID

-389 VGAIKPRHEIFS
+389 VGAIKPRFEIFS

-425 IVPSSL
+425 VVPSSF

-445 NFMSNAIRYTNKGSV
+445 NFMSNAIRYTDKGSV

-466 RGDKVSIEVWDTG
+466 RGDKVVIEVWDTG

-513 LAKRLADSLEHTIDS
+513 LAKRLAESLEHTIDS
-528 KSSLG
+528 KSTLVN
-533 SGSCFSVSVDLAEN
+533 GSCFSVAVDIAEN
-547 KADKNQSEI
+547 KIDDNQAES

-564 GINILLVEDDI
+564 GANILLVEDDM

-608 PYNNPDIILA
+608 PYDNPDIILA
-618 DNRLPGDSSGIDI
+618 DNRLPGDASGIDI
-631 TYLIQEK
+631 TDLIQEK
-638 LQTSIPCVIMTG
+638 LQASIPCVIMTG

-681 SHLIQAKEA
+681 SHLIQA

>member
-1 METVNQNFF
+1 MELIKQNLF

-19 LALLVIEVFGFVAVA
+19 LSLLVIEFLGFMAVM
-34 LVAFTQVYTVG
+34 LVAFSQIYTVG
-45 DETKQMSSITIPLI
+45 NETKQMSSITIPLI
-59 ESVNSIDENV
+59 ESVNTIDENV

-82 VSQIV
+82 VNQIV
-87 NQDSEKMSFYDKYNQ
+87 NQGSEEASFYDKFNQ
-102 LLANDTIRTEFLI
+102 LLENEDIQTEFILS
-115 ANQKLKKSIADT
+115 NQNLKQSIADT
-127 ESFIKVVNS
+127 ESFVKRVSNEGIGDKDIIKV
-136 EASADIDIISSHQ
+136 HK

-158 LRKINQIY
+158 LRKVNQMY
-166 YRLVVN
+166 YQLVVD
-172 NLFAEKNIKI
+172 NLFAEINLEI
-182 LTIDMNDLKEISST
+182 LTIDITDLDEISAT
-196 EDLLLL
+196 ENNLML
-202 QASKVNTELEEV
+202 QANRVSSELEE
-214 IFASKSK
+214 IINASKAQ
-221 ITYVERIAL
+221 ITYVERIAI

-239 ALLFVVTM
+239 ALLFVISM

-283 NILLREDELGR
+283 NILSREDELGR

-313 QNAKFD
+313 QNAKSD

-431 YVRSDPALLERILG
+431 YVESDSALLERILG
-445 NFMSNAIRYTNKGSV
+445 NFMSNAIRYTDKGSV
-460 LIGCRK
+460 LIGCRRK
-466 RGDKVSIEVWDTG
+466 GSEVSIEVWDTG

-489 IYEDFYQIENKE
+489 IYEDFYQVENKE

-513 LAKRLADSLEHTIDS
+513 LAKRLSDSLDHKIDS

-533 SGSCFSVSVDLAEN
+533 RGSCFSVRVDLAEN
-547 KADKNQSEI
+547 KADTNQDEI
-556 FMNIMNLS
+556 FMNIMSLS
-564 GINILLVEDDI
+564 GINILLIEDDI

-585 ESWGCKVKTARNKDE
+585 ESWGCNVKTARNKDE
-600 VMNLIKEN
+600 VMNLIKED
-608 PYNNPDIILA
+608 PYKNPDIILA
-618 DNRLPGDSSGIDI
+618 DNRLPGDASGIDI

-650 DVERNHVQ
+650 DVERSHVQ
-658 SIIDQGFPVLLKPIQ
+658 GIIDQGFPVLLKPIQ

-681 SHLIQAKEA
+681 SHLIQV

>member
-1 METVNQNFF
+1 MEVVKQNLF

-19 LALLVIEVFGFVAVA
+19 LALLVVEVFGFIAVM
-34 LVAFTQVYTVG
+34 LVAFSQISTVG
-45 DETKQMSSITIPLI
+45 NETKQMSSITIPLI
-59 ESVNSIDENV
+59 ESVNTIDENV

-82 VSQIV
+82 VSAIV
-87 NQDSEKMSFYDKYNQ
+87 NQDSEKTSYYEKYNQ
-102 LLANDTIRTEFLI
+102 LLENDTIRTEFLI
-115 ANQKLKKSIADT
+115 ANQKLRKSIADT
-127 ESFIKVVNS
+127 EAFIKIVHS
-136 EASADIDIISSHQ
+136 DEIGDIDIISSHQ

-158 LRKINQIY
+158 LRKVNQIY
-166 YRLVVN
+166 YQLVVN
-172 NLFAEKNIKI
+172 NLFAEKNIDI
-182 LTIDMNDLKEISST
+182 LSIHMNDLNEISST
-196 EDLLLL
+196 ENLLLA
-202 QASKVNTELEEV
+202 QAGKVNSELEAI

-221 ITYVERIAL
+221 ITYVERIAN

-239 ALLFVVTM
+239 ALLFVISM

-278 IEDEQ
+278 FEDEKV
-283 NILLREDELGR
+283 ILAREDELGR
-294 MGRSFNRLKKDLWE
+294 MGRSFNRLKQDLWE
-308 QGEGL
+308 QSEGL
-313 QNAKFD
+313 QNAKID
-319 AERANK
+319 ADRANK
-325 AKSVFLASAS
+325 AKSLFLASAS

-358 KEILRI
+358 KEIMRI

-389 VGAIKPRHEIFS
+389 VGAIKPRFESFS
-401 VNNILIS
+401 VNNMLIS

-415 LAKDKELDFR
+415 LAKDKGLNFR
-425 IVPSSL
+425 VVPSSL

-466 RGDKVSIEVWDTG
+466 RGDKVVIEVWDTG

-513 LAKRLADSLEHTIDS
+513 LAKRLSESLEHKIVS
-528 KSSLG
+528 KSTFG
-533 SGSCFSVSVDLAEN
+533 SGSCFSVLVNIGEKTVDEN
-547 KADKNQSEI
+547 QDES

-564 GINILLVEDDI
+564 GANILLVEDDM

-608 PYNNPDIILA
+608 PYDNPDIILA

-638 LQTSIPCVIMTG
+638 LQASIPCVIMTG

-681 SHLIQAKEA
+681 SHLIQA

>member
-1 METVNQNFF
+1 MEIIKQNLF

-19 LALLVIEVFGFVAVA
+19 LSLLVIEFFGFLAVM
-34 LVAFTQVYTVG
+34 LVAFSQIYTVG
-45 DETKQMSSITIPLI
+45 NETKQMSSITIPLI
-59 ESVNSIDENV
+59 ESVNTIDENV

-82 VSQIV
+82 VSQII
-87 NQDSEKMSFYDKYNQ
+87 NQDSNKTSFYEKYIQ
-102 LLANDTIRTEFLI
+102 LLANDDIRTEFLVS
-115 ANQKLKKSIADT
+115 NQKLKKSIADT
-127 ESFIKVVNS
+127 ESFIKRVNI
-136 EASADIDIISSHQ
+136 EEIGDIDIISSHQ

-158 LRKINQIY
+158 LRIINQIY
-166 YRLVVN
+166 YQLVVE
-172 NLFAEKNIKI
+172 NLFAEINLQI
-182 LTIDMNDLKEISST
+182 LTIDMSDLDEISATENDLM
-196 EDLLLL
+196 L
-202 QASKVNTELEEV
+202 QADRVSSELEE
-214 IFASKSK
+214 IIDASKAQ
-221 ITYVERIAL
+221 ITYVERIAI

-239 ALLFVVTM
+239 ALLFVISM

-283 NILLREDELGR
+283 NILSREDELGR

-389 VGAIKPRHEIFS
+389 VGAIKPRHEVFA

-425 IVPSSL
+425 VVPSSL
-431 YVRSDPALLERILG
+431 HVESDPALLERILG
-445 NFMSNAIRYTNKGSV
+445 NFMSNAIRYTDKGSV

-466 RGDKVSIEVWDTG
+466 KGSKVSVEVWDTG

-489 IYEDFYQIENKE
+489 IYEDFYQVENKE

-513 LAKRLADSLEHTIDS
+513 LAKRLADSLGHTIDS
-528 KSSLG
+528 QSSLG
-533 SGSCFSVSVDLAEN
+533 SGSCFSVSVDLAED
-547 KADKNQSEI
+547 KADKSHDEI

-564 GINILLVEDDI
+564 GINILLIEDDI

-600 VMNLIKEN
+600 VMNLIQEN

-618 DNRLPGDSSGIDI
+618 DNRLPGDASGIDI

-638 LQTSIPCVIMTG
+638 LQASIPCVIMTG
-650 DVERNHVQ
+650 DVERTHVQ

-681 SHLIQAKEA
+681 SHLIQA

>member
-1 METVNQNFF
+1 MELIKQNLF

-19 LALLVIEVFGFVAVA
+19 LSLLVIEFLGFMAVM
-34 LVAFTQVYTVG
+34 LVAFSQIYTVG
-45 DETKQMSSITIPLI
+45 NETKQMSSITIPLI
-59 ESVNSIDENV
+59 ESVNTIDENV

-82 VSQIV
+82 VNQIV
-87 NQDSEKMSFYDKYNQ
+87 NQGSEEATFYDKFNQ
-102 LLANDTIRTEFLI
+102 LLENEDIQTEFILS
-115 ANQKLKKSIADT
+115 NQNLKQSIADT
-127 ESFIKVVNS
+127 ESFVKRVSNEGIGDKDIIKV
-136 EASADIDIISSHQ
+136 HK

-158 LRKINQIY
+158 LRKVNQMY
-166 YRLVVN
+166 YQLVVD
-172 NLFAEKNIKI
+172 NLFAEINLEI
-182 LTIDMNDLKEISST
+182 LTIDITDLDEISVT
-196 EDLLLL
+196 ENNLML
-202 QASKVNTELEEV
+202 QAKRVSSELEE
-214 IFASKSK
+214 IINASKAQ
-221 ITYVERIAL
+221 ITYVERIAI

-239 ALLFVVTM
+239 ALLFVISM

-283 NILLREDELGR
+283 NILSREDELGR

-313 QNAKFD
+313 QNAKSD

-431 YVRSDPALLERILG
+431 YVESDPALLERILG
-445 NFMSNAIRYTNKGSV
+445 NFMSNAIRYTDKGSV
-460 LIGCRK
+460 LIGCRRK
-466 RGDKVSIEVWDTG
+466 GSEVSIEVWDTG

-489 IYEDFYQIENKE
+489 IYEDFYQVENKE

-513 LAKRLADSLEHTIDS
+513 LAKRLSDSLDHKIDS

-533 SGSCFSVSVDLAEN
+533 RGSCFSVTVDLAEN
-547 KADKNQSEI
+547 KADTSQDEI

-564 GINILLVEDDI
+564 GINILLIEDDI

-585 ESWGCKVKTARNKDE
+585 ESWGCNVKTARNKDE
-600 VMNLIKEN
+600 VMNLIKED
-608 PYNNPDIILA
+608 PYKNPDIILA
-618 DNRLPGDSSGIDI
+618 DNRLPGDASGIDI

-650 DVERNHVQ
+650 DVERSHVQ
-658 SIIDQGFPVLLKPIQ
+658 GIIDQGFPVLLKPIQ

-681 SHLIQAKEA
+681 SHLIQA

>member
-1 METVNQNFF
+1 MEVVKQNLF

-19 LALLVIEVFGFVAVA
+19 LALLVVEVFGFIAVM
-34 LVAFTQVYTVG
+34 LVAFSQISTVG
-45 DETKQMSSITIPLI
+45 NETKLMSSITIPLI
-59 ESVNSIDENV
+59 ESVNTIDENV

-82 VSQIV
+82 VSAIV
-87 NQDSEKMSFYDKYNQ
+87 NQDSEKTSYYEKYNQ
-102 LLANDTIRTEFLI
+102 LLENDTIRTEFLI
-115 ANQKLKKSIADT
+115 ANQKLRKSIADT
-127 ESFIKVVNS
+127 EAFIKIVHS
-136 EASADIDIISSHQ
+136 DEIGDIDIISSHQ

-158 LRKINQIY
+158 LRKVNQIY
-166 YRLVVN
+166 YQLVVN
-172 NLFAEKNIKI
+172 NLFAEKNIDI
-182 LTIDMNDLKEISST
+182 LSIHMNDLNEISST
-196 EDLLLL
+196 ENLLLA
-202 QASKVNTELEEV
+202 QAGKVNSELEAI

-221 ITYVERIAL
+221 ITYVERIAN

-239 ALLFVVTM
+239 ALLFVISM

-278 IEDEQ
+278 FEDEKV
-283 NILLREDELGR
+283 ILAREDELGR
-294 MGRSFNRLKKDLWE
+294 MGRSFNRLKQDLWE
-308 QGEGL
+308 QSEGL
-313 QNAKFD
+313 QNAKID

-325 AKSVFLASAS
+325 AKSLFLASAS

-358 KEILRI
+358 KEIMRI

-389 VGAIKPRHEIFS
+389 VGAIKPRFESFS
-401 VNNILIS
+401 VNNMLIS

-415 LAKDKELDFR
+415 LAKDKGLNFR
-425 IVPSSL
+425 VVPSSL

-466 RGDKVSIEVWDTG
+466 RGDKVVIEVWDTG

-513 LAKRLADSLEHTIDS
+513 LAKRLSESLEHKIVS
-528 KSSLG
+528 KSTFG
-533 SGSCFSVSVDLAEN
+533 SGSCFSVLVNIGEKTVDEN
-547 KADKNQSEI
+547 QDES

-564 GINILLVEDDI
+564 GANILLVEDDM

-608 PYNNPDIILA
+608 PYDNPDIILA
-618 DNRLPGDSSGIDI
+618 DNRLPGDASGIDI

-638 LQTSIPCVIMTG
+638 LQVSIPCVIMTG

-681 SHLIQAKEA
+681 SHLIQA

>member
-1 METVNQNFF
+1 MEVVKQNLF

-19 LALLVIEVFGFVAVA
+19 LALLVVEVFGFIAVM
-34 LVAFTQVYTVG
+34 LVAFSQISTVG
-45 DETKQMSSITIPLI
+45 NETKQMSSITIPLI
-59 ESVNSIDENV
+59 ESVNTIDENV

-82 VSQIV
+82 VSAIV
-87 NQDSEKMSFYDKYNQ
+87 NQDSEKTSYYEKYNQ
-102 LLANDTIRTEFLI
+102 LLENDTIRTEFLI
-115 ANQKLKKSIADT
+115 ANQKLRKSIADT
-127 ESFIKVVNS
+127 EAFIKIVNS
-136 EASADIDIISSHQ
+136 EEIGDIDIISSHQ

-158 LRKINQIY
+158 LRKVNQIY
-166 YRLVVN
+166 YQLVVN
-172 NLFAEKNIKI
+172 NLFAEKNIEI
-182 LTIDMNDLKEISST
+182 LSIHMNDLNEISST
-196 EDLLLL
+196 ENLLLA
-202 QASKVNTELEEV
+202 QAGKVNSELEAI

-221 ITYVERIAL
+221 ITYVERIAN

-239 ALLFVVTM
+239 ALLFVISM

-278 IEDEQ
+278 FEDEKV
-283 NILLREDELGR
+283 ILAREDELGR
-294 MGRSFNRLKKDLWE
+294 MGRSFNRLKQDLWE
-308 QGEGL
+308 QSEGL
-313 QNAKFD
+313 QNAKID
-319 AERANK
+319 ADRANK
-325 AKSVFLASAS
+325 AKSLFLASAS

-358 KEILRI
+358 KEIMRI

-389 VGAIKPRHEIFS
+389 VGAIKPRFESFS
-401 VNNILIS
+401 VNNMLIS

-415 LAKDKELDFR
+415 LAKDKGLNFR
-425 IVPSSL
+425 VVPSSL

-466 RGDKVSIEVWDTG
+466 RGDKVVIEVWDTG

-513 LAKRLADSLEHTIDS
+513 LAKRLAESLEHSINS
-528 KSSLG
+528 KSTLG
-533 SGSCFSVSVDLAEN
+533 AGSCFSVAVDIAEN
-547 KADKNQSEI
+547 NTENNQDES

-564 GINILLVEDDI
+564 GANILLVEDDM
-575 DVLKATKQLL
+575 DVLRATKQLL

-608 PYNNPDIILA
+608 PYDNPDIILA
-618 DNRLPGDSSGIDI
+618 DNRLPGDASGIDI

-638 LQTSIPCVIMTG
+638 LQASIPCVIMTG

-681 SHLIQAKEA
+681 SHLIQA

>member
-1 METVNQNFF
+1 MELIKQNLF

-19 LALLVIEVFGFVAVA
+19 LSLLVIEFLGFMAVM
-34 LVAFTQVYTVG
+34 LVAFSQIYTVG
-45 DETKQMSSITIPLI
+45 NETKQMSSITIPLI
-59 ESVNSIDENV
+59 ESVNTIDENV

-82 VSQIV
+82 VNQIV
-87 NQDSEKMSFYDKYNQ
+87 NQGSEEASFYDKFNQ
-102 LLANDTIRTEFLI
+102 LLENEDIQTEFILS
-115 ANQKLKKSIADT
+115 NQNLKQSIADT
-127 ESFIKVVNS
+127 ESFVKRVSNEGIGDKDIIKV
-136 EASADIDIISSHQ
+136 HK

-158 LRKINQIY
+158 LRKVNQIY
-166 YRLVVN
+166 YQLVVD
-172 NLFAEKNIKI
+172 NLFAEINLEI
-182 LTIDMNDLKEISST
+182 LTIDITDLDEISAT
-196 EDLLLL
+196 ENNLML
-202 QASKVNTELEEV
+202 QANRVSSELEE
-214 IFASKSK
+214 IINASKAQ
-221 ITYVERIAL
+221 ITYVERIAI

-239 ALLFVVTM
+239 ALLFVVSM

-283 NILLREDELGR
+283 NILSREDELGR

-313 QNAKFD
+313 QNAKSD

-431 YVRSDPALLERILG
+431 YVESDPALLERILG
-445 NFMSNAIRYTNKGSV
+445 NFMSNAIRYTDKGSV
-460 LIGCRK
+460 LIGCRRK
-466 RGDKVSIEVWDTG
+466 GSEVSIEVWDTG

-489 IYEDFYQIENKE
+489 IYEDFYQVENKE

-513 LAKRLADSLEHTIDS
+513 LAKRLSDSLDHKIDS

-533 SGSCFSVSVDLAEN
+533 RGSCFSVRVDLAEN
-547 KADKNQSEI
+547 KADTNQDEI

-564 GINILLVEDDI
+564 GINILLIEDDI

-585 ESWGCKVKTARNKDE
+585 ESWGCNVKTARNKDE
-600 VMNLIKEN
+600 VMNLIKED
-608 PYNNPDIILA
+608 PYKNPDIILA
-618 DNRLPGDSSGIDI
+618 DNRLPGDASGIDI

-650 DVERNHVQ
+650 DVERSHVQ
-658 SIIDQGFPVLLKPIQ
+658 GIIDQGFPVLLKPIQ

-681 SHLIQAKEA
+681 SHLIQA

>member
-1 METVNQNFF
+1 MELIKQNLF

-19 LALLVIEVFGFVAVA
+19 LSLLVIEFLGFMAVM
-34 LVAFTQVYTVG
+34 LVAFSQIYTVG
-45 DETKQMSSITIPLI
+45 NETKQMSSITIPLI
-59 ESVNSIDENV
+59 ESVNTIDENV

-82 VSQIV
+82 VNQIV
-87 NQDSEKMSFYDKYNQ
+87 NQGSEEASFYDKFNQ
-102 LLANDTIRTEFLI
+102 LLENEDIQTEFILS
-115 ANQKLKKSIADT
+115 NQNLKQSIADT
-127 ESFIKVVNS
+127 ESFVKRVSNEGIGDKDIIKV
-136 EASADIDIISSHQ
+136 HK

-158 LRKINQIY
+158 LRKVNQMY
-166 YRLVVN
+166 YQLVVD
-172 NLFAEKNIKI
+172 NLFAEINLEI
-182 LTIDMNDLKEISST
+182 LTIDITDLDEISAT
-196 EDLLLL
+196 ENNLML
-202 QASKVNTELEEV
+202 QANRVSSELEE
-214 IFASKSK
+214 IINASKAQ
-221 ITYVERIAL
+221 ITYVERIAI

-239 ALLFVVTM
+239 ALLFVVSM

-283 NILLREDELGR
+283 NILSREDELGR

-313 QNAKFD
+313 QNAKSD

-431 YVRSDPALLERILG
+431 YVESDPALLERILG
-445 NFMSNAIRYTNKGSV
+445 NFMSNAIRYTDKGSV
-460 LIGCRK
+460 LIGCRRK
-466 RGDKVSIEVWDTG
+466 GSEVSIEVWDTG

-489 IYEDFYQIENKE
+489 IYEDFYQVENKE

-513 LAKRLADSLEHTIDS
+513 LAKRLSDSLDHKIDS

-533 SGSCFSVSVDLAEN
+533 RGSCFSVRVDLAEN
-547 KADKNQSEI
+547 KADTNQDEI

-564 GINILLVEDDI
+564 GINILLIEDDI

-585 ESWGCKVKTARNKDE
+585 ESWGCNVKTARNKDE
-600 VMNLIKEN
+600 VMNLIKED
-608 PYNNPDIILA
+608 PYKNPDIILA
-618 DNRLPGDSSGIDI
+618 DNRLPGDASGIDI

-650 DVERNHVQ
+650 DVERSHVQ
-658 SIIDQGFPVLLKPIQ
+658 GIIDQGFPVLLKPIQ

-681 SHLIQAKEA
+681 SHLIQV

>member
-1 METVNQNFF
+1 
-10 NRLSLNQKI
+10 
-19 LALLVIEVFGFVAVA
+19 
-34 LVAFTQVYTVG
+34 
-45 DETKQMSSITIPLI
+45 MSSITIPLI

-69 YKQSLSVKELFIT
+69 YKQSISVKELFIT

-87 NQDSEKMSFYDKYNQ
+87 NQDSEKTSFYDKYNQ
-102 LLANDTIRTEFLI
+102 LLSNDTIRTEFLI
-115 ANQKLKKSIADT
+115 ANQNLKKSIADT
-127 ESFIKVVNS
+127 ESFVKIVNS
-136 EASADIDIISSHQ
+136 DAKADIDIISSHQ

-166 YRLVVN
+166 FRLVVN
-172 NLFAEKNIKI
+172 NLFAEKNIRI

-202 QASKVNTELEEV
+202 QASKVNTELEEI

-489 IYEDFYQIENKE
+489 IYEDFYQVENKE

-533 SGSCFSVSVDLAEN
+533 NGSCFSVSVDLAEN

-556 FMNIMNLS
+556 FLNIMNLS
-564 GINILLVEDDI
+564 GISILLVEDDI

-608 PYNNPDIILA
+608 PYDNPDIILA
-618 DNRLPGDSSGIDI
+618 DNRLPGDASGIDI

-638 LQTSIPCVIMTG
+638 LQASIPCVIMTG

>member
-1 METVNQNFF
+1 MEIANQNFF

-19 LALLVIEVFGFVAVA
+19 LSLLVIEVLGFVAVA

-59 ESVNSIDENV
+59 ESVNAIDENV

-87 NQDSEKMSFYDKYNQ
+87 NQDSEKTSFYEKYNQ
-102 LLANDTIRTEFLI
+102 LLANDSIRTEFLI

-136 EASADIDIISSHQ
+136 EAKADIAIISSHQ

-172 NLFAEKNIKI
+172 NLFAEKNIEI
-182 LTIDMNDLKEISST
+182 LTIDMNDLKEISHT
-196 EDLLLL
+196 ENLLLV
-202 QASKVNTELEEV
+202 QAGKVNAELEEI

-278 IEDEQ
+278 FEDEK
-283 NILLREDELGR
+283 NILSREDELGR
-294 MGRSFNRLKKDLWE
+294 MGRSFNRLKEDLWE

-313 QNAKFD
+313 QNAKID

-343 AMQMYIAALQSKVKD
+343 AMQM
-358 KEILRI
+358 
-364 IEDINSVSISTAR
+364 
-377 LLNALLDVSELE
+377 
-389 VGAIKPRHEIFS
+389 
-401 VNNILIS
+401 
-408 IFQSFLP
+408 
-415 LAKDKELDFR
+415 
-425 IVPSSL
+425 
-431 YVRSDPALLERILG
+431 
-445 NFMSNAIRYTNKGSV
+445 
-460 LIGCRK
+460 
-466 RGDKVSIEVWDTG
+466 
-479 CGISDDQMSL
+479 
-489 IYEDFYQIENKE
+489 
-501 RDRGKGLGLGLA
+501 
-513 LAKRLADSLEHTIDS
+513 
-528 KSSLG
+528 
-533 SGSCFSVSVDLAEN
+533 
-547 KADKNQSEI
+547 
-556 FMNIMNLS
+556 
-564 GINILLVEDDI
+564 
-575 DVLKATKQLL
+575 
-585 ESWGCKVKTARNKDE
+585 
-600 VMNLIKEN
+600 
-608 PYNNPDIILA
+608 
-618 DNRLPGDSSGIDI
+618 
-631 TYLIQEK
+631 
-638 LQTSIPCVIMTG
+638 
-650 DVERNHVQ
+650 
-658 SIIDQGFPVLLKPIQ
+658 
-673 PAKFRAML
+673 
-681 SHLIQAKEA
+681 

>member
-1 METVNQNFF
+1 MEVVKQNLF

-19 LALLVIEVFGFVAVA
+19 LALLVVEVFGFIAVM
-34 LVAFTQVYTVG
+34 LVAFSQISTVG
-45 DETKQMSSITIPLI
+45 NETKQMSSITIPLI
-59 ESVNSIDENV
+59 ESVNTIDENV

-82 VSQIV
+82 VSAIV
-87 NQDSEKMSFYDKYNQ
+87 NQDSEKTSYYEKYNQ
-102 LLANDTIRTEFLI
+102 LLENDTIRTEFLI
-115 ANQKLKKSIADT
+115 ANQKLRKSIADT
-127 ESFIKVVNS
+127 EAFIKIVHS
-136 EASADIDIISSHQ
+136 DEIGDIDIISSHQ

-158 LRKINQIY
+158 LRKVNQIY
-166 YRLVVN
+166 YQLVVN
-172 NLFAEKNIKI
+172 NLFAEKNIDI
-182 LTIDMNDLKEISST
+182 LSIHMNDLNEISST
-196 EDLLLL
+196 ENLLLA
-202 QASKVNTELEEV
+202 QAGKVNSELEAI

-221 ITYVERIAL
+221 ITYVERIAN

-239 ALLFVVTM
+239 ALLFVISM

-278 IEDEQ
+278 FEDEKV
-283 NILLREDELGR
+283 ILAREDELGR
-294 MGRSFNRLKKDLWE
+294 MGRSFNRLKQDLWE
-308 QGEGL
+308 QSEGL
-313 QNAKFD
+313 QNAKID

-325 AKSVFLASAS
+325 AKSLFLASAS

-389 VGAIKPRHEIFS
+389 VGAIKPRFESFS
-401 VNNILIS
+401 VNNMLIS

-415 LAKDKELDFR
+415 LAKDKGLNFR
-425 IVPSSL
+425 VVPSSL

-466 RGDKVSIEVWDTG
+466 RGDKVVIEVWDTG

-513 LAKRLADSLEHTIDS
+513 LAKRLSESLEHKIVS
-528 KSSLG
+528 KSTFG
-533 SGSCFSVSVDLAEN
+533 SGSCFSVLVNIGEKTVDEN
-547 KADKNQSEI
+547 QDES

-564 GINILLVEDDI
+564 GANILLVEDDM
-575 DVLKATKQLL
+575 DVLRATKQLL

-608 PYNNPDIILA
+608 PYDNPDIILA
-618 DNRLPGDSSGIDI
+618 DNRLPGDASGIDI

-638 LQTSIPCVIMTG
+638 LQVSIPCVIMTG

-681 SHLIQAKEA
+681 SHLIQA

>member
-1 METVNQNFF
+1 METANQILF
-10 NRLSLNQKI
+10 NKLSLNQKI
-19 LALLVIEVFGFVAVA
+19 LALLVIEVFGFIAVA

-82 VSQIV
+82 VSAIV
-87 NQDSEKMSFYDKYNQ
+87 NQDSEKTSYYEKYNQ
-102 LLANDTIRTEFLI
+102 LLENDTILTEFLI

-127 ESFIKVVNS
+127 EAFIKIVNS
-136 EASADIDIISSHQ
+136 EEIGDIDIISSHQ

-158 LRKINQIY
+158 LRKVNQIY
-166 YRLVVN
+166 YQLVVN
-172 NLFAEKNIKI
+172 NLFAEKNIDI
-182 LTIDMNDLKEISST
+182 LSIHMNDLNEISST
-196 EDLLLL
+196 ENLLLA
-202 QASKVNTELEEV
+202 QAGKVNSELEAI

-221 ITYVERIAL
+221 ITYVERIAN

-239 ALLFVVTM
+239 ALLFVISM

-278 IEDEQ
+278 FEDEKV
-283 NILLREDELGR
+283 ILAREDELGR
-294 MGRSFNRLKKDLWE
+294 MGRSFNRLKQDLWE
-308 QGEGL
+308 QSEGL
-313 QNAKFD
+313 QNAKID
-319 AERANK
+319 ADRANK
-325 AKSVFLASAS
+325 AKSLFLASAS

-389 VGAIKPRHEIFS
+389 VGAIKPRFENFS
-401 VNNILIS
+401 VNNMLIS

-415 LAKDKELDFR
+415 LAKDKGLNFR
-425 IVPSSL
+425 VVPSSL

-466 RGDKVSIEVWDTG
+466 RGDKVVIEVWDTG

-513 LAKRLADSLEHTIDS
+513 LAKRLSESLEHKIVS
-528 KSSLG
+528 KSTFG
-533 SGSCFSVSVDLAEN
+533 SGSCFSVLVNIGEKTVDEN
-547 KADKNQSEI
+547 QDES

-564 GINILLVEDDI
+564 GANILLVEDDM

-608 PYNNPDIILA
+608 PYDNPDIILA
-618 DNRLPGDSSGIDI
+618 DNRLPGDASGIDI

-638 LQTSIPCVIMTG
+638 LQVSIPCVIMTG

-681 SHLIQAKEA
+681 SHLIQA

>member
-1 METVNQNFF
+1 MELIKQNLF

-19 LALLVIEVFGFVAVA
+19 LSLLVIEFLGFMAVM
-34 LVAFTQVYTVG
+34 LVAFSQIYTVG
-45 DETKQMSSITIPLI
+45 NETKQMSSITIPLI
-59 ESVNSIDENV
+59 ESVNTIDENV

-82 VSQIV
+82 VNQIV
-87 NQDSEKMSFYDKYNQ
+87 NQGSEEATFYDKFNQ
-102 LLANDTIRTEFLI
+102 LLENEDIQTEFILS
-115 ANQKLKKSIADT
+115 NQNLKQSIADT
-127 ESFIKVVNS
+127 ESFVKRVSNEGIGDKDIIKV
-136 EASADIDIISSHQ
+136 HK

-158 LRKINQIY
+158 LRKVNQMY
-166 YRLVVN
+166 YQLVVD
-172 NLFAEKNIKI
+172 NLFAEINLEI
-182 LTIDMNDLKEISST
+182 LTIDITDLDEISAT
-196 EDLLLL
+196 ENNLML
-202 QASKVNTELEEV
+202 QANRVSSELEE
-214 IFASKSK
+214 IINASKAQ
-221 ITYVERIAL
+221 ITYVERIAI

-239 ALLFVVTM
+239 ALLFVVSM

-283 NILLREDELGR
+283 NILSREDELGR

-313 QNAKFD
+313 QNAKSD

-431 YVRSDPALLERILG
+431 YVESDPALLERILG
-445 NFMSNAIRYTNKGSV
+445 NFMSNAIRYTDKGSV
-460 LIGCRK
+460 LIGCRRK
-466 RGDKVSIEVWDTG
+466 GSEVSIEVWDTG

-489 IYEDFYQIENKE
+489 IYEDFYQVENKE

-513 LAKRLADSLEHTIDS
+513 LAKRLSDSLDHKIDS

-533 SGSCFSVSVDLAEN
+533 RGSCFSVRVDLAEN
-547 KADKNQSEI
+547 KADTNQDEI
-556 FMNIMNLS
+556 FMNIMSLS
-564 GINILLVEDDI
+564 GINILLIEDEI

-585 ESWGCKVKTARNKDE
+585 ESWGCNVKTARNKDE
-600 VMNLIKEN
+600 DMNLIKED
-608 PYNNPDIILA
+608 PYKNPDIILA
-618 DNRLPGDSSGIDI
+618 DNRLPGDASGIDI

-650 DVERNHVQ
+650 DVERSHVQ
-658 SIIDQGFPVLLKPIQ
+658 GIIDQGFPVLLKPIQ

-681 SHLIQAKEA
+681 SHLIQA

>member
-1 METVNQNFF
+1 METANQILF
-10 NRLSLNQKI
+10 NKLSLNQKI
-19 LALLVIEVFGFVAVA
+19 LALLVIEVFGFIAVA

-59 ESVNSIDENV
+59 ESVNTIDENV

-87 NQDSEKMSFYDKYNQ
+87 NQDSEKTSFYDKYNQ

-127 ESFIKVVNS
+127 ESFIKIVNS
-136 EASADIDIISSHQ
+136 EAKADIDIISSHQ

-158 LRKINQIY
+158 LRKVNQIY
-166 YRLVVN
+166 YQLVVN
-172 NLFAEKNIKI
+172 NLFAEKNIEI
-182 LTIDMNDLKEISST
+182 LTIDINDLHEISST
-196 EDLLLL
+196 EDILLL
-202 QASKVNTELEEV
+202 QARKVNAELEKI

-221 ITYVERIAL
+221 ITYVERIAV

-466 RGDKVSIEVWDTG
+466 RGDKVSVEVWDTG

-489 IYEDFYQIENKE
+489 IYEDFYQVENKE

-608 PYNNPDIILA
+608 PYDNPDIILA

-638 LQTSIPCVIMTG
+638 LQASIPCVIMTG